1 MPRIT
6 NDMITIKIEEKIPY
20 SDESVILEQSIDDE
34 SYYNLRNKGEV
45 LADMIFRMKSQVN
58 DGIDKEMQ
66 KRGIVLNDE
75 GLLIT

>member
-1 MPRIT
+1 
-6 NDMITIKIEEKIPY
+6 MITIKIEEKIPY